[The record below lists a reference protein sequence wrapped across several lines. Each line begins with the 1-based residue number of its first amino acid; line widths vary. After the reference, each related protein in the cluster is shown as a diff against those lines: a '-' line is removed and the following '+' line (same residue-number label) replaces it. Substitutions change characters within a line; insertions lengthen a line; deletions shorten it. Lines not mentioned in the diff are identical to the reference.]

1 MRLNYITCKTCK
13 GRGEFLGS
21 ECKICRGRG
30 QIAVMVSDDVS
41 ELVNNARSEGIRK
54 GISIAFNAIEQS
66 KDDLSAKVSKSVI
79 EALESTSE
87 ILK

>member
-1 MRLNYITCKTCK
+1 MRLNYITCETCK

-30 QIAVMVSDDVS
+30 QIAVMVSNDVS
-41 ELVNNARSEGIRK
+41 ELVNNARSEGIRE

-66 KDDLSAKVSKSVI
+66 KDDISAKVSKSVI
-79 EALESTSE
+79 DALERTAGL
-87 ILK
+87 I